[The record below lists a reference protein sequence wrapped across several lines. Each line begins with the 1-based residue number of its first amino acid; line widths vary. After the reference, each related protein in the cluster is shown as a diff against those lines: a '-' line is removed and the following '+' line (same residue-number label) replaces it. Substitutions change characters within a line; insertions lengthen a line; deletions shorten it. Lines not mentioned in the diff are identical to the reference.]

1 MRNTR
6 AQSHNAESSNTNH
19 EAEAGRTHPTNGGD
33 FMGQFLSALQGFVQ
47 QQAQTQATQTDLNRT
62 SNTIDQAVERF
73 RNYNPPRFN
82 GRDGPLA
89 AEEWLEELERI
100 FTHINC
106 SDEQKVSCAV
116 FQLKEDA
123 RQWWKHFYRLLGEED
138 RNVLNW
144 KIFKEVVMNKYFPLS
159 FREKKET
166 EFFELKQGNMTIEE
180 YERKFNELAR
190 FAPHLVDTE
199 DKMIAR
205 FRKGLRIDIK
215 GIMAAH
221 VIDDFS
227 DLVKRAEEVGTA
239 LGTNHP
245 TSKSTNQPMK
255 RKWENPNQSGGN
267 FQDKRSKFGG
277 TPAVVLFDSGA
288 SHSFISLKFC
298 QKNKIIWE
306 VENLD
311 LNISIPSGESIKTNR
326 IARKISLNFR
336 NRKLEADLYLIEMH
350 DFDVIL
356 GMDWLSRNHATIKCR
371 EREVV
376 FKIPGEKEV
385 AIQGSKL
392 RKMPMV
398 ISAMKAMKILNKGG
412 CNAYLVSIVG
422 KENDELTLENVP
434 VVCEFP
440 DVFPENL
447 PGIPPDSTV

>member
-6 AQSHNAESSNTNH
+6 AHSHNAENSNTNN
-19 EAEAGRTHPTNGGD
+19 EAEAGQPHPTNGGD

-47 QQAQTQATQTDLNRT
+47 QQTQTQATQRDLNQT

-106 SDEQKVSCAV
+106 TEEQKVSCAI

-123 RQWWKHFYRLLGEED
+123 RQWWKHFYRLLAEED

-144 KIFKEVVMNKYFPLS
+144 KIFKDVVMDKYFPLS

-180 YERKFNELAR
+180 YERKFNELGR

-205 FRKGLRIDIK
+205 FRKGLRTDIK

-221 VIDDFS
+221 VIEDFS
-227 DLVKRAEEVGTA
+227 DLVKRAEEVATA
-239 LGTNHP
+239 LGSNIP
-245 TSKSTNQPMK
+245 AQKPANQPMK
-255 RKWENPNQSGGN
+255 RKWENYNQGGGN
-267 FQDKRSKFGG
+267 FQDKRPKFGGGVSTGTTGTKPQCQKCGKYHYGECMWGKGVCFFCREPVHTTHNCPKKMNNALEGKKNVGPDRRGVKEPEKKGNARFFALADQEAAEDEDTMTGTLLISG

-288 SHSFISLKFC
+288 SHSFIYAKFC
-298 QKNKIIWE
+298 QKNHIPSE
-306 VENLD
+306 VENLA
-311 LNISIPSGESIKTNR
+311 LNISVPS
-326 IARKISLNFR
+326 
-336 NRKLEADLYLIEMH
+336 
-350 DFDVIL
+350 
-356 GMDWLSRNHATIKCR
+356 
-371 EREVV
+371 
-376 FKIPGEKEV
+376 
-385 AIQGSKL
+385 
-392 RKMPMV
+392 
-398 ISAMKAMKILNKGG
+398 
-412 CNAYLVSIVG
+412 
-422 KENDELTLENVP
+422 
-434 VVCEFP
+434 
-440 DVFPENL
+440 
-447 PGIPPDSTV
+447 

>member
-33 FMGQFLSALQGFVQ
+33 FMSQFLSALQGFVQ

-245 TSKSTNQPMK
+245 TSKSTNQPIK
-255 RKWENPNQSGGN
+255 RRWENPNQSGGN
-267 FQDKRSKFGG
+267 FQDKRSKFGGNTSANTQVTKPQCQKCGKFHNGECLWGKGVCFFCHEPGHTSSTCPKNKRNVLEGRMNVGLNKGSGKEPERKGNARFFSLKQQEEVEDDNTMTGTLIISG

-326 IARKISLNFR
+326 IARKISLKF
-336 NRKLEADLYLIEMH
+336 
-350 DFDVIL
+350 
-356 GMDWLSRNHATIKCR
+356 
-371 EREVV
+371 
-376 FKIPGEKEV
+376 
-385 AIQGSKL
+385 
-392 RKMPMV
+392 
-398 ISAMKAMKILNKGG
+398 
-412 CNAYLVSIVG
+412 
-422 KENDELTLENVP
+422 
-434 VVCEFP
+434 
-440 DVFPENL
+440 
-447 PGIPPDSTV
+447 